1 MNILKTKY
9 KKSIDPGKNRPLRV
23 WREDNQVM
31 PSSKNLIIFRIK
43 GSSIMEVLIAL
54 AITSFC
60 ASLAIV
66 IYLNIQKSSL
76 PFFKIKAIE
85 LAELYMKET
94 LDKSTF
100 FEESYTAEEF
110 TAKKTVGSDERFPD
124 CYRVRIIVFDA
135 SKKKLY
141 ELQTL
146 VYSTFYK

>member
-1 MNILKTKY
+1 
-9 KKSIDPGKNRPLRV
+9 
-23 WREDNQVM
+23 
-31 PSSKNLIIFRIK
+31 
-43 GSSIMEVLIAL
+43 MEVLIAL